1 MFVLVGGLANRR
13 IQSQTPRMDAQGQAL
28 VALGRELRSIGYRFI
43 AVTPSTH
50 RIVLDRPPTD
60 TSLQSIFGW
69 NRPFERADLPERIFA
84 LLVEAGALESW
95 NDRYKSRVRLATI
108 DDLIFVHSA
117 FPTDTPDAVFFG
129 PDTYRFVRL
138 VRSSLGDLTENRPRR
153 IVDIGCG
160 SGAGG
165 LCAARLLAQGGDVV
179 LADINRKAL
188 SYAAVNAAINEVGH
202 VETAHSDILDG
213 IEGPIDVVLANPPY
227 LVDEGERLYRHGGGK
242 LGLSISLRIVEQGLA
257 RLDPGGRL
265 IVYTGTPIIH
275 GVDPFFDSVRPLL
288 QLHARQFVYEE
299 IDPDVFGEELR
310 LPAYLQADRIA
321 AVGLTVIKQG

>member
-1 MFVLVGGLANRR
+1 
-13 IQSQTPRMDAQGQAL
+13 
-28 VALGRELRSIGYRFI
+28 
-43 AVTPSTH
+43 
-50 RIVLDRPPTD
+50 
-60 TSLQSIFGW
+60 
-69 NRPFERADLPERIFA
+69 
-84 LLVEAGALESW
+84 
-95 NDRYKSRVRLATI
+95 LATI
-108 DDLIFVHSA
+108 DDLLFVHSA

-138 VRSSLGDLTENRPRR
+138 VRDALGESTEPWPRR

-160 SGAGG
+160 SGVGG
-165 LCAARLLAQGGDVV
+165 LCAAKLLGRGGDVV

-202 VETAHSDILDG
+202 VEIAHSDILDG

-242 LGLSISLRIVEQGLA
+242 LGLSIALRIVEQGLA
-257 RLDPGGRL
+257 RLNPGGRL
-265 IVYTGTPIIH
+265 IVYTATPIIH
-275 GVDPFFDSVRPLL
+275 GADPFFESVRPLL
-288 QLHARQFVYEE
+288 QPHARQFVYEE

>member
-1 MFVLVGGLANRR
+1 VLVGAVANCR
-13 IQSQTPRMDAQGQAL
+13 IESQTPRMDAQGQAL

-165 LCAARLLAQGGDVV
+165 VCAARLLARGVNVV

>member
-1 MFVLVGGLANRR
+1 
-13 IQSQTPRMDAQGQAL
+13 MDAQGQAL
-28 VALGRELRSIGYRFI
+28 VALGRELRSLGYRFI

-50 RIVLDRPPTD
+50 RIVLDRPPNPNT
-60 TSLQSIFGW
+60 LQSIFGW
-69 NRPFERADLPERIFA
+69 NRSFERADLPKLIFD
-84 LLVEAGALESW
+84 LLVAAGELESC
-95 NDRYKSRVRLATI
+95 NDRYKSKVRLATI

-117 FPTDTPDAVFFG
+117 FPTERPDAVFFG

-138 VRSSLGDLTENRPRR
+138 VRGSLGDLSGTPPHR

-165 LCAARLLAQGGDVV
+165 LYAAKLLGPGGDLV
-179 LADINRKAL
+179 LADINMEAL
-188 SYAAVNAAINEVGH
+188 NYAAANAAINNVRH
-202 VETAHSDILDG
+202 VEIAQSDILDG

-242 LGLSISLRIVEQGLA
+242 LGLSIALRIVEQGLA
-257 RLDPGGRL
+257 RLNPGGRL

-275 GVDPFFDSVRPLL
+275 GADPFFESVRPLL
-288 QLHARQFVYEE
+288 QPHARQFVYEE

-310 LPAYLQADRIA
+310 MPAYLQADRIA
-321 AVGLTVIKQG
+321 AVGLTVIKQGSIS

>member
-1 MFVLVGGLANRR
+1 MVLGCPPETLFRRQSSRHASRIPVLVGALANCR

-28 VALGRELRSIGYRFI
+28 VALGRELRSLGYRFI

-50 RIVLDRPPTD
+50 RIVLDRPPTE

-69 NRPFERADLPERIFA
+69 NRPFERADLAERIFA
-84 LLVEAGALESW
+84 LLVAAGALESW

-108 DDLIFVHSA
+108 DDLLFVHSA

-138 VRSSLGDLTENRPRR
+138 VRGSLAGMMEPGPQR

-165 LCAARLLAQGGDVV
+165 LYAAKLVGPGSGFV

-188 SYAAVNAAINEVGH
+188 DYAAVNAAINDIRD
-202 VETAHSDILDG
+202 VEIAHSDILDG

-242 LGLSISLRIVEQGLA
+242 LGLSIA
-257 RLDPGGRL
+257 
-265 IVYTGTPIIH
+265 
-275 GVDPFFDSVRPLL
+275 
-288 QLHARQFVYEE
+288 
-299 IDPDVFGEELR
+299 
-310 LPAYLQADRIA
+310 
-321 AVGLTVIKQG
+321 

>member
-1 MFVLVGGLANRR
+1 
-13 IQSQTPRMDAQGQAL
+13 MDAQGQAL
-28 VALGRELRSIGYRFI
+28 VALGRELRSLGYRFI

-50 RIVLDRPPTD
+50 RIVLDRPPTPN
-60 TSLQSIFGW
+60 TLQSIFGW
-69 NRPFERADLPERIFA
+69 NRPFERADLPELIFD
-84 LLVEAGALESW
+84 LLVAAGELESW
-95 NDRYKSRVRLATI
+95 NDRYKSKVRLSTI

-117 FPTDTPDAVFFG
+117 FPTERPDAVFFG

-138 VRSSLGDLTENRPRR
+138 VRGSLGDLTGTPPHR

-165 LCAARLLAQGGDVV
+165 LYAAKLLGLGGDLV
-179 LADINRKAL
+179 LADINSEAL
-188 SYAAVNAAINEVGH
+188 NYAAANAAINNVRH
-202 VETAHSDILDG
+202 VEIAQSDILDG

-242 LGLSISLRIVEQGLA
+242 LGLSIALRIVEQGLA
-257 RLDPGGRL
+257 RLNPGGRL

-275 GVDPFFDSVRPLL
+275 GADPFFESVGPLL
-288 QLHARQFVYEE
+288 QPHARQFVYEE

-310 LPAYLQADRIA
+310 MPAYLLADRIA
-321 AVGLTVIKQG
+321 AVGLTVIKQGSIS